1 MKRKFLTAGREKW
14 LRYLAHSLALF
25 LTVEK
30 YTFNIRENKSN
41 WFLTLVLS
49 VTSDFRF

>member
-1 MKRKFLTAGREKW
+1 MVKVPCAQFGPLPNGR
-14 LRYLAHSLALF
+14 
-25 LTVEK
+25 K

>member
-25 LTVEK
+25 LTVES
-30 YTFNIRENKSN
+30 IRLIYAKIRVIG
-41 WFLTLVLS
+41 F
-49 VTSDFRF
+49 